1 VGARL
6 APPTG
11 VKPPARPRAVRIGM
25 TDPDGPLARHLRD
38 LVHESDIPV
47 SRFVP
52 IGGEE
57 DAGRLSEVDGEP
69 EYRVAPSRET
79 IGDLDLLVLGGSDVD
94 AEALKLAREN
104 DVAVFDASAA
114 PPAALGCAFLIAACA
129 PASAAF
135 TLLLPAAEAG
145 TRGIQELF
153 QQTSDALNFRD
164 TAADVFGGRLAFNVF
179 RDARTEAA
187 DRNIAAYLA
196 ERFPACRSSVIA
208 ARAALFHGYSGSAE
222 LRFGDPAGAKA
233 GAAALRR
240 DGGIAVSARPGGA
253 SPAAAVAEAGV
264 RIDPPIVEGDR
275 LTVWFAFDGLTLAA
289 RAALDPV
296 RALLAG

>member
-1 VGARL
+1 
-6 APPTG
+6 
-11 VKPPARPRAVRIGM
+11 M

-79 IGDLDLLVLGGSDVD
+79 IGDLDLLVLGGSSVD
-94 AEALKLAREN
+94 AEALRFAREN

-114 PPAALGCAFLIAACA
+114 PPAALGCAALIAACA
-129 PASAAF
+129 PAAAAF

-145 TRGIQELF
+145 TKGIEELF
-153 QQTSDALNFRD
+153 QQTGDALNFRD
-164 TAADVFGGRLAFNVF
+164 TAADVFGGRLAFNLF
-179 RDARTEAA
+179 RDKRTQEA
-187 DRNIAAYLA
+187 DRQVAGYLA
-196 ERFPACRSSVIA
+196 ERFPACRTSVIA
-208 ARAALFHGYSGSAE
+208 ARAALFHGYAGSARM
-222 LRFGDPAGAKA
+222 LFADAAAAKA
-233 GAAALRR
+233 GATALAKSA
-240 DGGIAVSARPGGA
+240 GVTVSPRLGGA
-253 SPAAAVAEAGV
+253 SPAAAVAGATV
-264 RIDPPIVEGDR
+264 LVDPPLVEDAA

-296 RALLAG
+296 RALLAR

>member
-1 VGARL
+1 MKTPR
-6 APPTG
+6 
-11 VKPPARPRAVRIGM
+11 KPSTVRIGM

-79 IGDLDLLVLGGSDVD
+79 IGDLDLLVLGGSPVD

-114 PPAALGCAFLIAACA
+114 PPAALGCAALIAACT
-129 PASAAF
+129 PAFAAF
-135 TLLLPAAEAG
+135 TLLVPAAEAG
-145 TRGIQELF
+145 TEGIQELF
-153 QQTSDALNFRD
+153 RQTGDALNFRD
-164 TAADVFGGRLAFNVF
+164 TAADVLGGRLAFNLF

-187 DRNIAAYLA
+187 DRRVAAYLA
-196 ERFPACRSSVIA
+196 ERFPGCRSSVIQ
-208 ARAALFHGYSGSAE
+208 ARAALFHGYAGSAA
-222 LRFGDPAGAKA
+222 LRFDGPAAAKS
-233 GAAALRR
+233 GAAALRN
-240 DGGIAVSARPGGA
+240 DPGIVVTSRAGGA
-253 SPAAAVAEAGV
+253 SPAAAVAAPGV
-264 RIDPPIVEGDR
+264 RIDPPIVEGDG
-275 LTVWFAFDGLTLAA
+275 LTAWFAFDGLTLAA

>member
-1 VGARL
+1 
-6 APPTG
+6 
-11 VKPPARPRAVRIGM
+11 M

-52 IGGEE
+52 IGTEE
-57 DAGRLSEVDGEP
+57 EAGRLSEVDGEP
-69 EYRVAPSRET
+69 EYRVVPSRET
-79 IGDLDLLVLGGSDVD
+79 IGDLDLLVLGGSPVD
-94 AEALKLAREN
+94 AAALQLAREN
-104 DVAVFDASAA
+104 DVAVFDAGAA
-114 PPAALGCAFLIAACA
+114 PPAALGCAALIAACA

-145 TRGIQELF
+145 TPGIQELF

-179 RDARTEAA
+179 RDPGTEAA
-187 DRNIAAYLA
+187 DRRVAAYLA
-196 ERFPACRSSVIA
+196 ERFPACRTSVIA
-208 ARAALFHGYSGSAE
+208 ARTALFHGYAGSARM
-222 LRFGDPAGAKA
+222 RFADPAAAKA
-233 GAAALRR
+233 GAGAL
-240 DGGIAVSARPGGA
+240 GHSPGIAVSARPGGA
-253 SPAAAVAEAGV
+253 SPAAAVAEASV
-264 RIDPPIVEGDR
+264 RIDPPIVEGDG

-296 RALLAG
+296 RVLLAR